1 VEGGFFFRQ
10 NLVKNLPSTDSS
22 IFLTALEAGSL
33 PGLKS
38 VPKSDLHIHS
48 ILGTRIERIEK
59 WLGKSLPHPPAK
71 MSSLN
76 EMISYSHEM
85 LYPHIM
91 SREGFEFTAATAV
104 DEAVADGVT
113 KIEMSLDMRFIGMYD
128 AVPEG
133 FLSFVSKLVES
144 NKDRI
149 DFRPEIGMSKD
160 RSAEDQARLA
170 TMCLRSGLFRSIDL
184 YGNETAQPPESYQK
198 LYADAK
204 KLGMKLKAHVGEFA
218 GPELISETL
227 DLLHLDEIQHGITA
241 AHSETLM
248 QRLKRDGIRLNVCPT
263 SNVALGVV
271 SDMTQHPIRIL
282 VDDGVRV
289 TVNSDDPTIFGK
301 SVSEEYLALFDC
313 GLFSA
318 EELDA
323 IRVEGLKE

>member
-1 VEGGFFFRQ
+1 MKSLRT
-10 NLVKNLPSTDSS
+10 TDSS
-22 IFLTALEAGSL
+22 TFLTALEAGSL

-48 ILGTRIERIEK
+48 ILGARLERIEA
-59 WLGKSLPHPPAK
+59 WLGRDLPHPPAK
-71 MSSLN
+71 MSSLKD
-76 EMISYSHEM
+76 MITYSHEM

-91 SREGFEFTAATAV
+91 SRGGFEFTAATAIE
-104 DEAVADGVT
+104 EAVADGVT
-113 KIEMSLDMRFIGMYD
+113 KLEMSLDMRFIGMYD
-128 AVPEG
+128 AVPDG
-133 FLSFVSKLVES
+133 FLTFVQKLVDA

-160 RSAEDQARLA
+160 RSAEDQTKLA

-204 KLGMKLKAHVGEFA
+204 DLGLKLKAHVGEFA

-227 DLLHLDEIQHGITA
+227 DFLQLDEIQHGIMA
-241 AHSETLM
+241 AHSKTLM
-248 QRLKRDGIRLNVCPT
+248 KRLKRDAIRLNVCPS

-271 SDMTQHPIRIL
+271 SDLSHHPIRVL
-282 VDDGVRV
+282 VDNGVPV
-289 TVNSDDPTIFGK
+289 TINTDDPTIFGQ
-301 SVSEEYLALFDC
+301 SVSQEYLNLFKS
-313 GLFSA
+313 GGFSA

-323 IRVEGLKE
+323 IRIEGLKE